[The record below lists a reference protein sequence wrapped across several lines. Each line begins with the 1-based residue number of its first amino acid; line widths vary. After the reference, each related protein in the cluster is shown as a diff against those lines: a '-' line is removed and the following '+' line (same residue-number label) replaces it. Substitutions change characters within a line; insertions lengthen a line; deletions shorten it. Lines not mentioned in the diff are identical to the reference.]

1 VERARTALPIDDVL
15 PEILAHL
22 RAGPSLVLEAPP
34 GAGKTTRVPPALLD
48 AGLSGS
54 GDVVVLEP
62 RRLAARLSA
71 LRVAGERG
79 ERAGETVGYQ
89 VRFEDVTGPRTR
101 LRYVTEGIFTRRLLS
116 DPLLRGIGTVV
127 LDEFHER
134 SLKADV
140 ALACLLRLQRTAR
153 PDMKLLVMSATL
165 DLAPLARHLG
175 CPVVRSEGR
184 RFPVEV
190 EYLEKPGE
198 RRLGDQV
205 AAAVRKLTAPST
217 AGDTLVFLP
226 GAAEIRFAQEAC
238 AELSA
243 HRSLLV
249 LPLHGEL
256 PPEEQDRA
264 LARASKRKIIL
275 ATNVAETS
283 ITIDG
288 VVAVVDSGLA
298 RIAGHSPW
306 TGLSTLSVEKISRA
320 AAEQRAGRAGRTAP
334 GRALRL
340 YTRHDHDARP
350 AHLAP
355 EIERLDLAE
364 TVLELSAAGLS
375 PRTLPWLDSPPE
387 LSLQAALAL
396 LARLGALSKEGTI
409 TELGR
414 DCARLPLHPRLSR
427 LVLEAHA
434 RGEGEAGCALAALLG
449 ERDLRTREAQRGA
462 SPTGPSDLL
471 ELWDLLCEAQAAR
484 FAPQRLRALGVD
496 GGVARRVD
504 QARSQLARL
513 LPKASGASAP
523 SAMPAISDVQADAEP
538 ARAPGPTEPIRAK
551 RPTEPTRATRPTE
564 PIRAPRPA
572 GPTRATRPPEPTPR
586 AAREELLRL
595 AVLAGFPD
603 RVAKRRAPGSDELLL
618 SAGGAVQ
625 LSPGS
630 VVREA
635 PLLVAVD
642 VEERGDAL
650 VQRGAGAQQQRA
662 RGPRVRLASAIE
674 PEWLL
679 DLFPESMRDTV
690 ELVWEPA
697 RERVEVTSR
706 LSYDAL
712 HLEESRRPPRP
723 DDAAEM
729 KRAAELLLGAARAR
743 GPAALGD
750 PEAVRDL
757 RARLSLVAEH
767 CPEAGLRALTD
778 EDLDQALAA
787 LCQGRS
793 SFAEFEEADWMGALL
808 ARAAALDAEA
818 GTGDGPGLESVAGKL
833 ARLAPEHVALPGGRR
848 VRIEYTEGQP
858 PAARS
863 RLQDF
868 FGLSRGPAVASGRVP
883 LVLHLLAP
891 NGRAQQITQDL
902 QGFWVRH
909 YPAVRKE
916 LMRKYPRHPW
926 PEDGATAS
934 PPAPRPPR
942 RG

>member
-1 VERARTALPIDDVL
+1 VERAPPRTALPIDDVL

-22 RAGPSLVLEAPP
+22 RAGPSLLLEAPP

-48 AGLSGS
+48 AGLSGD
-54 GDVVVLEP
+54 GEVIVLEP

-116 DPLLRGIGTVV
+116 DPLLRGIGAVV

-134 SLKADV
+134 SLNADV

-153 PDMKLLVMSATL
+153 PDLKLLVMSATL
-165 DLAPLARHLG
+165 ELAQLARHLG

-190 EYLEKPGE
+190 EYLEKASE

-205 AAAVRKLTAPST
+205 AAAARKLTAPGT

-226 GAAEIRFAQEAC
+226 GAAEIRFAQDAC
-238 AELSA
+238 AELAA
-243 HRSLLV
+243 HRDLLV

-264 LARASKRKIIL
+264 LRRASKRKIIL

-355 EIERLDLAE
+355 EIQRLDLAE
-364 TVLELSAAGLS
+364 MVLELSAAGLA
-375 PRTLPWLDSPPE
+375 PRTLPWLDAPPE
-387 LSLQAALAL
+387 LSLQTALAL
-396 LARLGALSKEGTI
+396 LARLGALSGAVSGAVSSELSGAVSGELSGPLSREGAI

-414 DCARLPLHPRLSR
+414 NCARLPLHPRLSR

-449 ERDLRTREAQRGA
+449 ERDLRTREAQREA

-471 ELWDLLCEAQAAR
+471 ELLDLLREAQAAR
-484 FAPQRLRALGVD
+484 FAPQRLRTLGVD
-496 GGVARRVD
+496 AGVARRVD
-504 QARSQLARL
+504 QARAQLVRL
-513 LPKASGASAP
+513 LPAVSGVHTGARSPHASGSG
-523 SAMPAISDVQADAEP
+523 SS
-538 ARAPGPTEPIRAK
+538 GPTS
-551 RPTEPTRATRPTE
+551 
-564 PIRAPRPA
+564 
-572 GPTRATRPPEPTPR
+572 R
-586 AAREELLRL
+586 AAREERLLL
-595 AVLAGFPD
+595 AVLTGFPD

-650 VQRGAGAQQQRA
+650 LRRGPGAQEQRA
-662 RGPRVRLASAIE
+662 RGPRVRVASAIE

-679 DLFPESMRDTV
+679 DLFPDALRDTV

-712 HLEESRRPPRP
+712 PLEESRRLPRP
-723 DDAAEM
+723 DDPAEM
-729 KRAAELLLGAARAR
+729 ERAADLLLGAARAR

-757 RARLSLVAEH
+757 RARLSLVAQH
-767 CPEAGLRALTD
+767 CPEAALRALTD
-778 EDLDQALAA
+778 QDLDQALAA

-793 SFAEFEEADWMGALL
+793 SFAEIKEADWMGALL
-808 ARAAALDAEA
+808 ARAASLAAGAGPRSSRGLDA
-818 GTGDGPGLESVAGKL
+818 VAAKL
-833 ARLAPEHVALPGGRR
+833 AHLAPEHVVLPGGRR
-848 VRIEYTEGQP
+848 VRVEYTEGQP

-868 FGLSRGPAVASGRVP
+868 FGLSRGPTVASGRVP

-902 QGFWVRH
+902 QGFWVRN

>member
-1 VERARTALPIDDVL
+1 VEHARARTALPIDDVL

-48 AGLSGS
+48 AGLSGE

-71 LRVAGERG
+71 LRVAAERG
-79 ERAGETVGYQ
+79 ERVGETVGYQ

-101 LRYVTEGIFTRRLLS
+101 LRYVTEGIFARRLLS
-116 DPLLRGIGTVV
+116 DPLLRGTSAVV

-140 ALACLLRLQRTAR
+140 ALACLLRLQRTTR
-153 PDMKLLVMSATL
+153 PDLRVIVMSATL
-165 DLAPLARHLG
+165 DLEPLARHLG

-184 RFPVEV
+184 RFPIEV
-190 EYLEKPGE
+190 DYLEKPGE

-205 AAAVRKLTAPST
+205 AAAVRKLTAPGT

-243 HRSLLV
+243 HRDLLV

-256 PPEEQDRA
+256 PPEDQDRA
-264 LARASKRKIIL
+264 LARASKRKVIL

-320 AAEQRAGRAGRTAP
+320 AAEQRAGCAGRTAP

-364 TVLELSAAGLS
+364 TVLELSAAGIS
-375 PRTLPWLDSPPE
+375 PRALPWLDAPPE

-396 LARLGALSKEGTI
+396 LARLGALAKDGSI
-409 TELGR
+409 TPLGR

-449 ERDLRTREAQRGA
+449 ERDLRTRQSQRDA
-462 SPTGPSDLL
+462 APTGPSDLL
-471 ELWDLLCEAQAAR
+471 ELWDLLREAQAAR
-484 FAPQRLRALGVD
+484 FAPQRLRQLGVD
-496 GGVARRVD
+496 AGVARRVD
-504 QARSQLARL
+504 QARSQLARM

-523 SAMPAISDVQADAEP
+523 SAPS
-538 ARAPGPTEPIRAK
+538 
-551 RPTEPTRATRPTE
+551 ATT
-564 PIRAPRPA
+564 
-572 GPTRATRPPEPTPR
+572 TR

-603 RVAKRRAPGSDELLL
+603 RVAKRRAPGSGELLL

-650 VQRGAGAQQQRA
+650 VRRGSAAQEQRA

-690 ELVWEPA
+690 ELVWDPSH
-697 RERVEVTSR
+697 ERVEVASR

-712 HLEESRRPPRP
+712 PLEESRRLPRA

-729 KRAAELLLGAARAR
+729 KRAAELLLSAARAR
-743 GPAALGD
+743 GPTALGE

-757 RARLSLVAEH
+757 RARLSLVAQH

-787 LCQGRS
+787 LCEGLS
-793 SFAEFEEADWMGALL
+793 SFAELQTADWMGALL
-808 ARAAALDAEA
+808 ARAANPAPPPAPTSAATPAATHAATPAATHTVTHATTHAATHAATHTA
-818 GTGDGPGLESVAGKL
+818 GTGAGNSAPAPHVAAIKPAGPEEVARTL
-833 ARLAPEHVALPGGRR
+833 ARLAPEHAVLPGGRR
-848 VRIEYTEGQP
+848 IRIEYTEGQP

-868 FGLSRGPAVASGRVP
+868 FGLSRGPTVAAGRVP
-883 LVLHLLAP
+883 VVLHLLAP

-934 PPAPRPPR
+934 PPSPRPPR